1 MNVAKAGAY
10 KSAPEMFTNS
20 APSEDAL
27 TAQRFWLND
36 EWAQL
41 SSAMETGRGLSQGYL
56 KTWMDNYLDN
66 LRRAGGRRPDGKGD
80 GACERHCK
88 LE

>member
-41 SSAMETGRGLSQGYL
+41 SSAMETGCGLSQGYL
-56 KTWMDNYLDN
+56 KTWMSASHDLKITAKNQ
-66 LRRAGGRRPDGKGD
+66 RRATFC
-80 GACERHCK
+80 AT
-88 LE
+88 